1 MLHRNFD
8 MSLKSR
14 NSAWG
19 VRDLKDVVK
28 AAENEGLELVSK
40 VEMPANNTSLIFR
53 RRSNPRDRA

>member
-1 MLHRNFD
+1 

-53 RRSNPRDRA
+53 RRPNPRDRA